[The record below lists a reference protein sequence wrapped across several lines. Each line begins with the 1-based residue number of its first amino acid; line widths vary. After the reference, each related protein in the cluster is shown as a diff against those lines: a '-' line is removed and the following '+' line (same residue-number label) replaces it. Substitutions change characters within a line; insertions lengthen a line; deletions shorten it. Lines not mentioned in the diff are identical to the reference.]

1 MNKLEKIYSLKRELN
16 SRRPL
21 SQSEIKRIREN
32 YVIKNTYNSN
42 AIEGNTLTE
51 METRVILETGITV
64 AKKTLREHLEVKNHA
79 EALDF
84 IEDLKSTP
92 LSEYDIKSIHTIILD
107 GIDRLNSGRYRPNNV
122 EIGGATHPVTP
133 SYLIPEQMNDL
144 LKWYHSEEITLNK
157 IIEFTCKF
165 INIHPFIDGNGRTS
179 RLLTNLELLKLGYPP
194 ITILTIDR
202 LEYYQILDKSY
213 YGDYIPAYDFFYD
226 HIIKSLEEYLEY
238 TK

>member
-1 MNKLEKIYSLKRELN
+1 MNKLKKIYSLKKELDN
-16 SRRPL
+16 RRPL

-84 IEDLKSTP
+84 IEDLKNNP
-92 LSEYDIKSIHTIILD
+92 LLEYDLKSIHAIILD
-107 GIDRLNSGRYRPNNV
+107 GIDRLNAGKYRTTDV
-122 EIGGATHPVTP
+122 EIGGATHSVTP
-133 SYLIPEQMNDL
+133 SYLIPEQMYEL
-144 LKWYHSEEITLNK
+144 LKWYNSEEVTLNR
-157 IIEFTCKF
+157 IIEFTCRF

-194 ITILTIDR
+194 ITILATER
-202 LEYYQILDKSY
+202 LEYYQALDKSY
-213 YGDYIPAYDFFYD
+213 YKDYAFAYDFFYNQ
-226 HIIKSLEEYLEY
+226 IIQSLEEYLKY
-238 TK
+238 TE